1 MKQVERIREME
12 QLMERA
18 SAAVMTLSAAID
30 QYTEAQE
37 AIAALRKYYGSRE
50 WKKDFADDEAGRLPR
65 DLKRGVLSE
74 DGIWNL
80 LADNRELMERLQPLI
95 PKSPPEAGGD

>member
-1 MKQVERIREME
+1 ME

-37 AIAALRKYYGSRE
+37 AIAALSKYYGSRE

-65 DLKRGVLSE
+65 NLKRGVLSE

-95 PKSPPEAGGD
+95 PNSPPEAGGD